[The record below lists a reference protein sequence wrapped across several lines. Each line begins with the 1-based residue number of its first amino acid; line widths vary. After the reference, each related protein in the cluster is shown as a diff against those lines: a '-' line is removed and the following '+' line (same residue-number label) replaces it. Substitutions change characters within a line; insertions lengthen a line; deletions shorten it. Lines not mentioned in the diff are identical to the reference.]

1 MDYKLNHV
9 SSVEKEFE
17 ITYSA
22 DEVKE
27 NLVNSLSHLS
37 KTVNIKGFR
46 KGKVPANII
55 KQMYG
60 KSIKDEA
67 ENHFIS
73 TAIQET
79 VAKESFHFAAAPQ
92 IIEKSILIEGEPFT
106 FKYSVEIFPKID
118 VELKPF
124 EAEYTPMQF
133 KEEMVDMEIESM
145 KKKFTEYKEDEEAV
159 SADKDRLVI
168 SFSGKMEDKEIDGT
182 NGSNVSVII
191 GESKFVSDFE
201 KALYGHKKGDKFT
214 ADVKF
219 PENYQSKDLAGK
231 TIVFTIEVNKLEKM
245 TNEPEMTDEF
255 LAGKE
260 GFPKTVEELRAEL
273 RKHIETYIGNINF
286 DNKKY
291 IAAETYVKNH
301 EFDVPPSILKS
312 EIEARVSE
320 YKNKNKVES
329 VPVEALQKIEEES
342 KWVTKRYII
351 LHTLSEKL
359 AVEVTEKDIT
369 SALEKEAVTYG
380 LPVEYAAQLRQYL
393 GEERLNAKKM
403 EIRESKVLDKMAE
416 KMIFIEKD
424 AKETVK

>member
-191 GESKFVSDFE
+191 GESKFVPDFE

-231 TIVFTIEVNKLEKM
+231 TVVFTIEVNKLEKM